1 MVTNYLAGSD
11 SRAHSIAWDI
21 AQDPQGVLYFGSTA
35 LLSFDGERWTT
46 STLPDAFAIRR
57 LHYGPDGRIWV
68 AATTNFGWYERDSRH
83 QWQFHS
89 LRDKLPDDYGALS
102 ELWGVSGDRAGA
114 TFVTQDS
121 ILRWNGN
128 HFTVWKKTAPWRLS
142 GIHADGRFFVHVPND
157 GIYAV
162 NTSGLHV
169 TIPHQALPP
178 DSTALWMEQRE
189 NGWLVATGQGLF
201 IIDDQ
206 GSRPFASEISAFV
219 DEHRLTDVAR
229 LPDGRLV
236 LATQRSGIA
245 LFSLSGALDR
255 VIDVTTGLPSNY
267 AISLLVGRDGEL
279 WVTTGSGIVRVD
291 PDSPSTIFDLKAGLP
306 QGTYRRI
313 TKTGH
318 RIIVA
323 GDPTV
328 YGFDATNETFAPL
341 TEITGRWPK
350 ILGTPD
356 ALLLAGSR
364 EARIWRSG
372 DLERLHETRH
382 DVFFTLESRLRPGE
396 VLVSDNRS
404 ILALAG
410 GTERLV
416 VSNLSDNATSLVEDA
431 QGRLWMGTLSSGV
444 LMADPKPLTP
454 VAAEPLPRSA
464 ALPKLQGQTYVRGS
478 VDGAIIVLADNGAW
492 AKPADRETFTAVLNY
507 PIRPLAGIAD
517 TAADGSVWVTH
528 AGTSSS
534 ASSVGRISLGETPA
548 RWEPH
553 SVDALSQIGAPRSIF
568 ADVSPNGET
577 LLWIGGTQAV
587 LRHRVG
593 PTLSA
598 PQPRAPI
605 LRAFATTEEGER
617 EPVTAALPYATRS
630 VEFEF
635 ATPEY
640 ARRPQLRIE
649 SRIDGI
655 DATWVREEGESN
667 RTLTA
672 MRDGTYTIRARVV
685 AETGKIGEERVFT
698 FKVLRPWWRT
708 PLASAGFAGAFALS
722 AAGAYRWRVRRLR
735 QRNAVLEEKVRER
748 TQELERANAAKTEFV
763 ANMSHDIRNPLN
775 GIVGLALALENT
787 RLDPRQQEMV
797 STLRE
802 CTTYLSSLVDDVLD
816 FASIEAGKVELRPRA
831 FAPHELLR
839 SIATTM
845 KGEAVASG
853 AELVIEPDPAL
864 PYSVIGDAGRIQQIV
879 VNFVSNALKYA
890 GGSVRLVVTQPDR
903 AANEIEF
910 AVVDSGPGLTAEE
923 QATLFSKFAR
933 LERDRAQNI
942 PGTGLGLAACRL
954 LADLMGGSVG
964 VTSTPGSGSR
974 FFLRLPLITATE
986 LSLPETPLPPATVLL
1001 VEDMDY
1007 NAWAAT
1013 AVLAKLGLSCERAS
1027 TGEEALRLFREK
1039 RFNVVLLDRNL
1050 PDMDGLDVARRMR
1063 EHEAGESPAILLG
1076 VTAYCTAED
1085 RALCLEAGMDAFVGK
1100 PITPEKLRRVLI
1112 AAGRRLLT
1120 SATADLDHQPQT
1132 QTDVDFTVLNYLS
1145 DGSVDGLQDQVVR
1158 FLASLEGEYADATRA
1173 HLADD
1178 ANHLATL
1185 AHRLHGQAKLVGHS
1199 ALLDAAKNLQTIARS
1214 GTRSQRQEGLASVRK
1229 EIDALT
1235 AIMRSV
1241 QPVLTAT

>member
-1 MVTNYLAGSD
+1 MVTNYLAGSE
-11 SRAHSIAWDI
+11 SQVHSICWDVI
-21 AQDPQGVLYFGSTA
+21 QDPQGVLYFGSTA
-35 LLSFDGERWTT
+35 LLTFDGERWTT
-46 STLPDAFAIRR
+46 SALPDAFAIRR
-57 LHYGPDGRIWV
+57 LHYGPDGRIWI
-68 AATTNFGWYERDSRH
+68 AATTDFGWYERDSRH
-83 QWQFHS
+83 QWVFHS
-89 LRDKLPDDYGALS
+89 LRHKLPADHGTLS
-102 ELWGVSGDRAGA
+102 ELWGVSGDRDGA
-114 TFVTQDS
+114 TFVTQNS
-121 ILRWNGN
+121 ILRWNGTE
-128 HFTVWKKTAPWRLS
+128 FKMWKKDAPWRLS
-142 GIHADGRFFVHVPND
+142 GIHADGRFFVHVATE
-157 GIYAV
+157 GIHEVDAE
-162 NTSGLHV
+162 GLHLV
-169 TIPHQALPP
+169 IPPHALPA
-178 DSTALWMEQRE
+178 DSTVLWMERRDT
-189 NGWLVATGQGLF
+189 GWLVATGQGFF
-201 IIDDQ
+201 IIDSK
-206 GSRPFASEISAFV
+206 GSRPFAPEVSAFV
-219 DEHRLTDVAR
+219 NEHRLTDVAR
-229 LPDGRLV
+229 LKDGRLV
-236 LATQRSGIA
+236 LATQRSGLA
-245 LFSLSGALDR
+245 LLSLSGELER

-279 WVTTGSGIVRVD
+279 WATTGSGIVRID
-291 PDSPSTIFDLKAGLP
+291 PDSQSTIFDLKAGLP

-313 TKTGH
+313 TQTGD

-328 YGFDATNETFAPL
+328 YGFDATNETFAPIP
-341 TEITGRWPK
+341 EITGRWHQ
-350 ILGTPD
+350 IRGTSN
-356 ALLLAGSR
+356 ALVLAGSR

-372 DLERLHETRH
+372 SLERLHETRH
-382 DVFFTLESRLRPGE
+382 DVFLTLESRRHPGE

-404 ILALAG
+404 ILARTG
-410 GTERLV
+410 GTDRV
-416 VSNLSDNATSLVEDA
+416 VVTNLSDNVTSLVEDA
-431 QGRLWMGTLSSGV
+431 HGRLWMGTLSSGLLV
-444 LMADPKPLTP
+444 ADPSPTTP
-454 VAAEPLPRSA
+454 VAAEPTPLSA
-464 ALPKLQGQTYVRGS
+464 KLPKLQGQTHVRAL
-478 VDGAIIVLADNGAW
+478 VDGGIIVLADNGAW
-492 AKPADRETFTAVLNY
+492 AKMAHTEAFTAVLNY
-507 PIRPLAGIAD
+507 PIRPPAGIAD
-517 TAADGSVWVTH
+517 TAADGTVWVAH

-534 ASSVGRISLGETPA
+534 ASSVGRVSFA
-548 RWEPH
+548 RSHPIWEPH
-553 SVDALSQIGAPRSIF
+553 SLDALGQVGAPRSIF
-568 ADVSPNGET
+568 ADVSQEGDT
-577 LLWIGGTQAV
+577 VLWIGGTQSV

-593 PTLSA
+593 QTLTA

-605 LRAFATTEEGER
+605 LRAFATTETGER

-655 DATWVREEGESN
+655 DAMWVREDGDSS

-685 AETGKIGEERVFT
+685 AETGKIGEERIFT
-698 FKVLRPWWRT
+698 FEVLRPWWRT
-708 PLASAGFAGAFALS
+708 PLASAGLAGAIALS

-839 SIATTM
+839 SVATTM
-845 KGEAVASG
+845 KAEAVESG
-853 AELVIEPDPAL
+853 AELLIEPDPAL
-864 PYSVIGDAGRIQQIV
+864 PYNVIGDAGRIQQIV

-890 GGSVRLVVTQPDR
+890 GGTVRLVVTRPDH

-910 AVVDSGPGLTAEE
+910 AVIDSGPGITAGE
-923 QATLFSKFAR
+923 QTTLFTKFAR
-933 LERDRAQNI
+933 LDRDRAQNI

-964 VTSTPGSGSR
+964 VISPPGCGSR

-1013 AVLAKLGLSCERAS
+1013 AVLAKLGLACERAR
-1027 TGEEALRLFREK
+1027 TGEDALRMFREK

-1063 EHEAGESPAILLG
+1063 EHEENESPSILLG

-1120 SATADLDHQPQT
+1120 NATADLDDRPPA
-1132 QTDVDFTVLNYLS
+1132 DVDLTVLSYLS
-1145 DGSVDGLQDQVVR
+1145 DGSVDGLQEQVAH
-1158 FLASLEGEYADATRA
+1158 FLASLEGEYAEAVRA
-1173 HLADD
+1173 HEADD
-1178 ANHLATL
+1178 ESLLATL

-1199 ALLDAAKNLQTIARS
+1199 SLLDAAKNLHAIARS
-1214 GTRSQRQEGLASVRK
+1214 GTRPERQECLDQVRK

-1235 AIMRSV
+1235 AIMRSAP
-1241 QPVLTAT
+1241 PVLTAT

>member
-1 MVTNYLAGSD
+1 MVTNYLAGSE
-11 SRAHSIAWDI
+11 SQVYSICWDVI
-21 AQDPQGVLYFGSTA
+21 QDPQGVLYFGSTA
-35 LLSFDGERWTT
+35 LLTFDGERWTT
-46 STLPDAFAIRR
+46 SALPDAFAIRR
-57 LHYGPDGRIWV
+57 LHYGSDGRIWI
-68 AATTNFGWYERDSRH
+68 AATTDFGWYELDSRH

-89 LRDKLPDDYGALS
+89 LRDKLPADHGILS
-102 ELWGVSGDRAGA
+102 ELWGVSGDRNGA
-114 TFVTQDS
+114 TFVTQNA
-121 ILRWNGN
+121 ILRWNGTD
-128 HFTVWKKTAPWRLS
+128 FTVWRKDVPWRLS
-142 GIHADGRFFVHVPND
+142 GIHADGRFFVHAPAE
-157 GIYAV
+157 GIHEVDAH
-162 NTSGLHV
+162 GLHLV
-169 TIPHQALPP
+169 IPQDALPP
-178 DSTALWMEQRE
+178 DSTVLWMERSDT
-189 NGWLVATGQGLF
+189 GWLVATGHGFF
-201 IIDDQ
+201 IIDSK
-206 GSRPFASEISAFV
+206 GSRPFAPAISAFV
-219 DEHRLTDVAR
+219 KKHRLTDVAR
-229 LPDGRLV
+229 LQDGRLV
-236 LATQRSGIA
+236 LATQRSGLA
-245 LFSLSGALDR
+245 LLSASGALEW

-279 WVTTGSGIVRVD
+279 WVTTGSGIVRID
-291 PDSPSTIFDLKAGLP
+291 PDSQSTIFDLKAGLP
-306 QGTYRRI
+306 HGTYRRI
-313 TKTGH
+313 TKTGD

-323 GDPTV
+323 GDPIV
-328 YGFDATNETFAPL
+328 YGFDATNEAFAPIP
-341 TEITGRWPK
+341 EIAGRWHQ
-350 ILGTPD
+350 IRGTSS

-364 EARIWRSG
+364 EARIWQSG
-372 DLERLHETRH
+372 SLISLHATRH
-382 DVFFTLESRLRPGE
+382 DVFLTLESRRRPGE

-404 ILALAG
+404 ILGLVG
-410 GTERLV
+410 GTERV
-416 VSNLSDNATSLVEDA
+416 VVANLSDNATSLVEDA
-431 QGRLWMGTLSSGV
+431 QGRLWMGTLSSGLLV
-444 LMADPKPLTP
+444 ADPLPMRAVSAESPPL
-454 VAAEPLPRSA
+454 SA
-464 ALPKLQGQTYVRGS
+464 KLPKLQGQTHVRGS

-492 AKPADRETFTAVLNY
+492 AKSAHDEAFIAVLNY
-507 PIRPLAGIAD
+507 PIRPLAGIAE
-517 TAADGSVWVTH
+517 TAADATVWVAH

-534 ASSVGRISLGETPA
+534 ASSVGRVSFVRSQPI
-548 RWEPH
+548 WEPH
-553 SVDALSQIGAPRSIF
+553 SLDALDQVGAPRSIF
-568 ADVSPNGET
+568 ADVSPKGDT
-577 LLWIGGTQAV
+577 VLWIGGTQSV

-593 PTLSA
+593 QTLSA

-605 LRAFATTEEGER
+605 LRAFATTEAGAR
-617 EPVTAALPYATRS
+617 EPVRVALPYATRS

-640 ARRPQLRIE
+640 TRRPQLRIE

-655 DATWVREEGESN
+655 DAAWVRENGASN

-672 MRDGTYTIRARVV
+672 MRDGMYTIRARVV
-685 AETGKIGEERVFT
+685 AETGKIGDERVFT
-698 FKVLRPWWRT
+698 FEVLRPWWRT
-708 PLASAGFAGAFALS
+708 PLAFTGLAVAIALF

-787 RLDPRQQEMV
+787 RLDSRQQEMV

-839 SIATTM
+839 SVATTM
-845 KGEAVASG
+845 KAEAIESG
-853 AELVIEPDPAL
+853 AELLIEPDPAL
-864 PYSVIGDAGRIQQIV
+864 PYNVIGDAGRIQQII

-890 GGSVRLVVTQPDR
+890 GGSVRLVATRPNQT
-903 AANEIEF
+903 ANEIEF
-910 AVVDSGPGLTAEE
+910 AVIDSGPGITAAE
-923 QATLFSKFAR
+923 QTTLFTKFAR

-964 VTSTPGSGSR
+964 VTSTAGCGSR

-986 LSLPETPLPPATVLL
+986 LSLPETPLPQASVLL

-1013 AVLAKLGLSCERAS
+1013 AVLSKLGLTCQRAR
-1027 TGEEALRLFREK
+1027 TGEEALQLFREK

-1063 EHEAGESPAILLG
+1063 EYEENESPAILLG
-1076 VTAYCTAED
+1076 VTAYCTADD

-1120 SATADLDHQPQT
+1120 SATADLDDRPPA
-1132 QTDVDFTVLNYLS
+1132 DLDLTVLSYLS
-1145 DGSVDGLQDQVVR
+1145 DGSVDGLQEQVAR
-1158 FLASLEGEYADATRA
+1158 FLASLESEYAEATRA
-1173 HLADD
+1173 HQADD
-1178 ANHLATL
+1178 ESLLATL

-1199 ALLDAAKNLQTIARS
+1199 ALLKAANDLQTIART
-1214 GTRSQRQEGLASVRK
+1214 GTRRQRQEGLDHVRD

-1235 AIMRSV
+1235 ATMRSAP
-1241 QPVLTAT
+1241 PVLTAT